1 MLCVLCPLCGFLAL
15 PNHFPSKAFFPL
27 ETSGPIENRLKKCRN
42 YTHTGHCQPFTSPHL
57 LTSPIQNLFPST
69 SVTSIH
75 HLPPLSSTHYTP
87 PHLPSSLT
95 SLLQGLCWVGG
106 SWEKEGD
113 QRVTFC
119 GGNGLSKELNQHRWV
134 APLPL
139 STRHTQR
146 AQKMSSRW
154 LELESF
160 WSISHIFVPIL
171 LATWSQSRGW
181 RHVGVPVENT
191 RRQIIWGFDRKAI
204 EQWVC
209 WALFCGFNRKLQ
221 WFAAI

>member
-1 MLCVLCPLCGFLAL
+1 MQKLYDYC
-15 PNHFPSKAFFPL
+15 
-27 ETSGPIENRLKKCRN
+27 
-42 YTHTGHCQPFTSPHL
+42 TGHWPHL
-57 LTSPIQNLFPST
+57 ITWPIQNLFPL
-69 SVTSIH
+69 
-75 HLPPLSSTHYTP
+75 HLGHVHPPP
-87 PHLPSSLT
+87 PPS
-95 SLLQGLCWVGG
+95 LQLITRLHTCQAPWPVCSWAVLGG

-154 LELESF
+154 LELENNEIFRSN
-160 WSISHIFVPIL
+160 SHIFIPIL
-171 LATWSQSRGW
+171 LATGSQSRGW

-191 RRQIIWGFDRKAI
+191 RRQIIWGYWQ
-204 EQWVC
+204 ESY
-209 WALFCGFNRKLQ
+209 WAMSVLGSLL
-221 WFAAI
+221 WI